1 MTQTTVYTGKI
12 WTGVA
17 DDDWVEAF
25 AVADGR
31 IIATGA
37 LHEVEDQVGT
47 PHETIIIDKG
57 IVTPGLID
65 GHLHL
70 SLGGTQLAHELAL
83 DPTDEAETI
92 LAKVREW
99 TSRLKPGEWV
109 IGGIIGSGVL
119 PMLNNVEFLEKL
131 DEASHGHPVLLRDDT
146 MHNRQVNTT
155 ALEAMGITA
164 DSPDPEGGTYVRDDQ
179 GRLTGALWEL
189 ACAVAEGVAAKS
201 HVDPHQRQVKA
212 LQAALDRLAAL
223 GITTVQD
230 AATMLPHFEGL
241 AALEESGE
249 LDMRV
254 IASMPIRPFIED
266 GTVGE
271 ELFAAGMEFESEHV
285 KPRFAKFVLDGVP
298 TTHTTALLN
307 PYKCNHSSHD
317 PNFRGEL
324 YWTLDDLVAALRRC
338 AELGLD
344 AKLHATGDASVRQA
358 LDAAEIV
365 RQDTNGGP
373 AMQIAHMSFISEQDL
388 PRFADLNVAADACPF
403 MWFPSPLTDGISDF
417 VADETMANIW
427 PFKDL
432 LATGALISGGSD
444 WPVGLPVLNPWLG
457 IEGMVTRQ
465 AAASQ
470 SDADYGHRTVNINQA
485 ITLPQAMAA
494 FTRESAKALGIAAET
509 GTIEPGKSADFIAL
523 DRDIFTSDIKQVHQ
537 TQVLGRWVAGKTN

>member
-83 DPTDEAETI
+83 DPTDDAETI

-99 TSRLKPGEWV
+99 TPRLKPGEWV

-388 PRFADLNVAADACPF
+388 PRFAELNVAADACPF

-494 FTRESAKALGIAAET
+494 FTRESAKALGIAAVT

-537 TQVLGRWVAGKTN
+537 TQVLGRWVAGEGI

>member
-83 DPTDEAETI
+83 DPTDDAETI

-388 PRFADLNVAADACPF
+388 PRFAELNVAADACPF

-457 IEGMVTRQ
+457 IEGMITRQ

-523 DRDIFTSDIKQVHQ
+523 DRDIFTSGIKQVHQ
-537 TQVLGRWVAGKTN
+537 TQVLGRWVAGEGI

>member
-83 DPTDEAETI
+83 DPTDDAETI

-388 PRFADLNVAADACPF
+388 PRFAELNVAADACPF

-427 PFKDL
+427 PFTDL
-432 LATGALISGGSD
+432 LSTGALIAGGSD
-444 WPVGLPVLNPWLG
+444 WPLPANPMLTTAIARSTSIRPSPCPKPWL
-457 IEGMVTRQ
+457 RLPANPPKLWASLQKQ
-465 AAASQ
+465 APSNLG
-470 SDADYGHRTVNINQA
+470 S
-485 ITLPQAMAA
+485 LPTSSLSTEISSPATSSR
-494 FTRESAKALGIAAET
+494 FTK
-509 GTIEPGKSADFIAL
+509 PKS
-523 DRDIFTSDIKQVHQ
+523 
-537 TQVLGRWVAGKTN
+537 